1 MSPTTL
7 PAARRQTGITG
18 AHVLWSMIAF
28 FGVIFAVN
36 GVLLTK
42 ALSTH
47 SGVVAVEPYRK
58 GLDYNRRIAAD
69 ECQELLGWSAAVTLD
84 GGGRLVL
91 EVKEADG
98 RAVDGL
104 VVSATVGRPSTARHD
119 RHVRLD
125 GGAGRWVAQAGPLEP
140 GAWLVTVE
148 ATPAAGHSGSEP
160 LFRIKRRLWLTP

>member
-7 PAARRQTGITG
+7 PAVRHRPGVTG

-28 FGVIFAVN
+28 FGVVFAVN

-47 SGVVAVEPYRK
+47 SGVVAIEPYRK

-69 ECQELLGWSAAVTLD
+69 ERQELLGWSASVALD
-84 GGGRLVL
+84 GDGRLVL

-98 RAVDGL
+98 RPIDCL
-104 VVSATVGRPSTARHD
+104 VVSASVGRPSTSRHD
-119 RHVRLD
+119 RHVRLE
-125 GGAGRWVAQAGPLEP
+125 GGAGRWMAQAGRLEP
-140 GAWLVTVE
+140 GAWLVTIE
-148 ATPAAGHSGSEP
+148 ATPEAGHRGSEP
-160 LFRIKRRLWLTP
+160 LFRMKRRLWLTP